1 MKAMAVNKAKK
12 ISPPD
17 VGATISAVFG
27 CKWSLKIL
35 DAIQAGICRPG
46 AIEKALP
53 GLTTRVQNY
62 YFARMMALGIIDK
75 TIYAEMPPRV
85 EYYLTDYGLRIFEI
99 LKYIKAVQKDIE
111 AELEL
116 ANAEGLDTFLTVRD

>member
-1 MKAMAVNKAKK
+1 M
-12 ISPPD
+12 
-17 VGATISAVFG
+17 
-27 CKWSLKIL
+27 
-35 DAIQAGICRPG
+35 
-46 AIEKALP
+46 
-53 GLTTRVQNY
+53 TTRVQNY

-116 ANAEGLDTFLTVRD
+116 ENAEGLGTFLTVRD